1 MRDSDRQP
9 GIFDGH
15 NDLIL
20 RLITGKVTAAQV
32 RDGLDSGHI
41 DLPRARAGGLSGG
54 FFAIFVPSPPE
65 HGMSMEDLAKPSYDI
80 PLPPPLER
88 PYAAE
93 MTDQGF
99 AAARA
104 LEAAGVIRIC
114 TDADTLEAALDGPEM
129 AAVLHIEGAEAI
141 GPEIA
146 ELEGFHARGLRSLGP
161 VWSRPTI
168 FAEGV
173 PFRYPSDPDIGGG
186 LTEAG
191 RRLVAECNRLG
202 ILIDLSHL
210 NAAGV
215 RDVAAISDAPLVATH
230 SNAAAVC
237 PHARNLT
244 DDQLR
249 MIADSDGMVGINLAT
264 GFLRPD
270 GQMAAD
276 TPLDMLLRHLDHLI
290 GILGEDRVGF
300 GSDFDGAIVPQAI
313 GDCAGLPALRTAMR
327 DHGIDAALME
337 KLCHRNWMAVLRR
350 TWKD

>member
-1 MRDSDRQP
+1 MHASDRQP

-41 DLPRARAGGLSGG
+41 DLPRARAGGLAGG

-65 HGMSMEDLAKPSYDI
+65 HGMSMADLAKPQYDI
-80 PLPPPLER
+80 PLPPPLHQA
-88 PYAAE
+88 YARE
-93 MTDQGF
+93 MTEQGF
-99 AAARA
+99 AVARA
-104 LEAAGVIRIC
+104 LEEVGVIRIC
-114 TDADTLEAALDGPEM
+114 TDAEALEAALAGPEM

-141 GPEIA
+141 GPGIE

-186 LTEAG
+186 LTQAG

-215 RDVAAISDAPLVATH
+215 ADVAALSDAPLVATH
-230 SNAAAVC
+230 SNAWAIC

-249 MIADSDGMVGINLAT
+249 IIAESDGMVGINLAT

-270 GQMAAD
+270 GQMTAD
-276 TPLDMLLRHLDHLI
+276 TPLEMLLRHLDHLI

-300 GSDFDGAIVPQAI
+300 GSDFDGAIIPQAL
-313 GDCAGLPALRTAMR
+313 GDCAGLPVLRAAMR
-327 DHGIDAALME
+327 AHGIDDALMD
-337 KLCHRNWMAVLRR
+337 KLCHGNWLAVLRR
-350 TWKD
+350 TWKG